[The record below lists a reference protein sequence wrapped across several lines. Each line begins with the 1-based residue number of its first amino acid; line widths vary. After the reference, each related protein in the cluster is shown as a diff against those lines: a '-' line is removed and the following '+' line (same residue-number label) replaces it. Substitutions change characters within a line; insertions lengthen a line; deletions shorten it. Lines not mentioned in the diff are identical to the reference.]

1 MTRQIAETIRRFAI
15 PDDWATWL
23 FVELDRIEA
32 AEADASKGQQRRL
45 REKLAGYDGRL
56 NRLLPAHLDQAVTV
70 EKYRQAKNTLLQDRR
85 KVQETLEE
93 ITLRHSSWLDLTL
106 RSRRLYFEP
115 RGAWQLL
122 LQEGFAASP
131 LEVGE
136 ERRREILPPETEEDI
151 KRRGRD
157 SNPRYRK
164 RYTGF
169 RNQLDQ
175 PLRHL
180 SVWLHRN
187 LLLPATVLRPG

>member
-56 NRLLPAHLDQAVTV
+56 NRLLLAHLDQAVTV

-93 ITLRHSSWLDLTL
+93 ITLRHSSWL
-106 RSRRLYFEP
+106 EP
-115 RGAWQLL
+115 YSPVPSSLFRTAWGVATAFAGRFC
-122 LQEGFAASP
+122 GFAFGS
-131 LEVGE
+131 G
-136 ERRREILPPETEEDI
+136 
-151 KRRGRD
+151 GR
-157 SNPRYRK
+157 K
-164 RYTGF
+164 KTGDF
-169 RNQLDQ
+169 A
-175 PLRHL
+175 P
-180 SVWLHRN
+180 
-187 LLLPATVLRPG
+187 